1 MTLASVTKAPFH
13 TIVWPFA
20 FSQTISWA
28 TLFYIFPAMFG
39 IWESDFGW
47 SKAQISGAL
56 TCALLLSAIFAPVAG
71 RIIDRGF
78 FVSIHVGGT
87 VIGVLLL
94 LALSRVQLLWQFYLV
109 WSLLGVVM
117 AGVLYEPC
125 FAILTRTFDRRARA
139 AITRVTLVA
148 GLAGTVSFP
157 ASHFL
162 VEAFGWR
169 MATVTFAVAL
179 AVMAIPLAWGA
190 SYTAQKY
197 SRQINTETTDNPRV
211 ILHIV
216 KTFPFWMLAIS
227 YIAFALDHGMILSHL
242 LPLLDER
249 GVAPATAII
258 AASFIGPMQVVGR
271 LVMMG
276 LEKYVST
283 VAVAATALSALA
295 TAGLAIYWANIWLG
309 LIVVFVVL
317 QGAGNGVSSIVRPL
331 LNAELLGRKN
341 FGLISGVMA
350 LPFIG
355 GTAAGPFISA
365 LLWEIGGYDTVLLFA
380 IAISMIGVGTLLL
393 AARSATQQR

>member
-1 MTLASVTKAPFH
+1 MTNAPFRI
-13 TIVWPFA
+13 IVWPFA

-28 TLFYIFPAMFG
+28 TLFYIFPSMFS
-39 IWESDFGW
+39 IWEQDFGW

-78 FVSIHVGGT
+78 FVTIHVGGT
-87 VIGVLLL
+87 IIGVLLL
-94 LALSRVQLLWQFYLV
+94 LALSRVEVLWQFYLV
-109 WSLLGVVM
+109 WALLGVIM

-125 FAILTRTFDRRARA
+125 FAILTRTFDKRARA

-148 GLAGTVSFP
+148 GLAGTLSFP
-157 ASHFL
+157 SSHYL
-162 VEAFGWR
+162 VEAYGWR
-169 MATVTFAVAL
+169 TTTVIFAVVL
-179 AVMAIPLAWGA
+179 AIFAIPLAWGA
-190 SYTAQKY
+190 SYIAQKY
-197 SRQINTETTDNPRV
+197 SRQINTETNDNPRV
-211 ILHIV
+211 ILNIV
-216 KTFPFWMLAIS
+216 KTFPFWMLVIS
-227 YIAFALDHGMILSHL
+227 YIAFSLDHGMILSHL

-276 LEKYVST
+276 LEKHVST
-283 VAVAATALSALA
+283 VAVAATALSALSIA
-295 TAGLAIYWANIWLG
+295 ALAIYWANIWFG
-309 LIVVFVVL
+309 LIIVFVVL

-355 GTAAGPFISA
+355 GFAAGPFISA

-380 IAISMIGVGTLLL
+380 VVISMIGVGTLLL
-393 AARSATQQR
+393 AARSASHQS